1 VALAGVSVLICALI
15 AWAGTQSGWWGLSI
29 RGGPVP
35 AHAVDDGALGPPG
48 PAGEPVP
55 GDDVAAPASLTPA
68 FASIGGLLL
77 YLPATHPVLIAYH
90 EASKDASLALSPLGT
105 CTRNAN
111 RYEFEAPPA
120 SPGPRYIVM
129 STRGRP
135 HPATSAVDIAMH
147 AETVVRSPVTGTVA
161 RVKPYRL
168 YGRYVDLRLVLD
180 PTGERGLRVVVIHL
194 TSLRVRPGSPV
205 VAGVTPIGSAR
216 PFPFRSQVNDYV
228 GGGIPHV
235 HVEVKR
241 VGP

>member
-1 VALAGVSVLICALI
+1 
-15 AWAGTQSGWWGLSI
+15 
-29 RGGPVP
+29 
-35 AHAVDDGALGPPG
+35 
-48 PAGEPVP
+48 
-55 GDDVAAPASLTPA
+55 
-68 FASIGGLLL
+68 
-77 YLPATHPVLIAYH
+77 
-90 EASKDASLALSPLGT
+90 
-105 CTRNAN
+105 
-111 RYEFEAPPA
+111 
-120 SPGPRYIVM
+120 
-129 STRGRP
+129 
-135 HPATSAVDIAMH
+135 MH

-194 TSLRVRPGSPV
+194 TRLRVRPGSPV